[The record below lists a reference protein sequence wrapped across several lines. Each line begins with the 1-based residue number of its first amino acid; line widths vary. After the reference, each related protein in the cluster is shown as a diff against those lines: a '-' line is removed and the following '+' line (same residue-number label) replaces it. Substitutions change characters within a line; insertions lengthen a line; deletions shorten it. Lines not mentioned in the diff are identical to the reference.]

1 MFEPQPRA
9 ALPTL
14 LFSQSPMPP
23 TQTRADIRSH
33 ADTQRH
39 TYAHTDTKTHT
50 HTHTHTHR
58 QTEER
63 ILTGQ
68 DMPLADLVD
77 REMPVA
83 FFLALPS
90 A

>member
-1 MFEPQPRA
+1 MSEPQPRA

-14 LFSQSPMPP
+14 PFSQSPMPP
-23 TQTRADIRSH
+23 AQTRADIRSH
-33 ADTQRH
+33 ADTRRH
-39 TYAHTDTKTHT
+39 THTHEHTDTKTHT
-50 HTHTHTHR
+50 HTER
-58 QTEER
+58 EER

>member
-50 HTHTHTHR
+50 HTQR
-58 QTEER
+58 ER
-63 ILTGQ
+63 EREKRGILTGQ